1 MKNFLGCIFFFAISI
16 LHTYG
21 RIARQTIG
29 ELKEFELSDIR
40 LTESPFR
47 SALLL
52 DKQWLFSLNPDRLLS
67 GFRQEAGL
75 AQKASKYG
83 GWESRGVTGQT
94 WDTIF
99 PLWR

>member
-1 MKNFLGCIFFFAISI
+1 MHLFFAISI

-75 AQKASKYG
+75 AQK
-83 GWESRGVTGQT
+83 
-94 WDTIF
+94 
-99 PLWR
+99 PLNMGDGKVGE

>member
-21 RIARQTIG
+21 RIAR
-29 ELKEFELSDIR
+29 LKEFELSDIR

-75 AQKASKYG
+75 AQK
-83 GWESRGVTGQT
+83 
-94 WDTIF
+94 
-99 PLWR
+99 PLNMEDGKVGE